1 MQFGTAYQFVLSCFL
16 LSLTEGNMHVEVS
29 EAKTET
35 APSYFLPVLPCF
47 ARGLSECFLHWNFAA
62 IRNVTK

>member
-47 ARGLSECFLHWNFAA
+47 ARGLSECFLH
-62 IRNVTK
+62 